1 MLNTEQ
7 LICSAFV
14 NFDSQDEKEFF
25 YRIQSIGRIY
35 FSKNTNE
42 ERRDVVLDGLR

>member
-1 MLNTEQ
+1 LV
-7 LICSAFV
+7 I
-14 NFDSQDEKEFF
+14 EKL
-25 YRIQSIGRIY
+25 IY